1 MRHWLRTYK
10 MVDGKGENML
20 AYNGIVGVTVRCHQE
35 WEKLIKGE
43 SEKGELSLEKRN
55 VA

>member
-1 MRHWLRTYK
+1 
-10 MVDGKGENML
+10 MVIEPNQ
-20 AYNGIVGVTVRCHQE
+20 QE

>member
-20 AYNGIVGVTVRCHQE
+20 AYNGIVEMCNDGYE
-35 WEKLIKGE
+35 
-43 SEKGELSLEKRN
+43 
-55 VA
+55 

>member
-20 AYNGIVGVTVRCHQE
+20 AYNGIVGVTVRCHR
-35 WEKLIKGE
+35 
-43 SEKGELSLEKRN
+43 SLSRKWTRGRW
-55 VA
+55 